1 MAKVVKGSIAE
12 ALNTSQFSLFHIKAM
27 FASAMGFFTSAYD
40 LFIIGTALVLIKD
53 EWHLSAQQVGLI
65 GSISLIATFFGAFIF
80 GNLADRLGRKS
91 VYGIEAI
98 LMVLG
103 ALMSAFSF
111 NVVFL
116 LLSRFILGLGVGGDY
131 PLSAVIMSEYANTT
145 TRGRMV
151 TLVFSAQ
158 ALGLIAGP
166 MVALTLLAAGVDK
179 DLAWRIM
186 LGLGALPAATVIYL
200 RRRLPESPRWLAR
213 VKGEK
218 EVAAK
223 DLASF
228 SLGEI
233 VIEEAKDQIVKK
245 PLSKYW
251 LQLLGTAGTW
261 FLFDYAY
268 YGNTIST
275 PLVLKHIAPHAN
287 LIQSTAISF
296 LIFVVFAVPGYFVAA
311 ATIDKIG
318 HKFLQMLGFFMMGL
332 MFFIIGMFPS
342 TVNNFPLFV
351 TLYGLSYFFAEF
363 GPNTTTFVLPAEVFP
378 VNVRTTAHGISAGV
392 AKIGAFIGAYF
403 FPILLKSLGLSH
415 TLLLTFVFSLAGLIL
430 TYIAIPE
437 PKGKSLEEIS
447 QEDTAISKPSPAA

>member
-27 FASAMGFFTSAYD
+27 FAAAMGFFTSAYD

-65 GSISLIATFFGAFIF
+65 GSISLMATFVGAFIF

-91 VYGIEAI
+91 VYGIEAM

-111 NVVFL
+111 NVSFL
-116 LLSRFILGLGVGGDY
+116 LLSRFILGLGIGGDY
-131 PLSAVIMSEYANTT
+131 PLSAVIMSEYANTN

-233 VIEEAKDQIVKK
+233 VVEEPKDNIVKQ

-251 LQLLGTAGTW
+251 LSLLGTAGTW
-261 FLFDYAY
+261 FLLDYAY

-275 PLVLKHIAPHAN
+275 PLVIKHIAAHAN

-296 LIFVVFAVPGYFVAA
+296 LIFVLSAVPGYFVAA

-318 HKFLQMLGFFMMGL
+318 HKFLQMLGFLMMGL
-332 MFFIIGMFPS
+332 AFFILGIFPS
-342 TVNNFPLFV
+342 IVHNFPLFV
-351 TLYGLSYFFAEF
+351 TLYGLSYFFIEF

-392 AKIGAFIGAYF
+392 AKIGAFIGTYF

-415 TLLLTFVFSLAGLIL
+415 TLLVTFLFSLAGLIL

-437 PKGKSLEEIS
+437 PKGKSLEEVS
-447 QEDTAISKPSPAA
+447 QEDTTLSKPSPAT

>member
-1 MAKVVKGSIAE
+1 
-12 ALNTSQFSLFHIKAM
+12 
-27 FASAMGFFTSAYD
+27 
-40 LFIIGTALVLIKD
+40 
-53 EWHLSAQQVGLI
+53 
-65 GSISLIATFFGAFIF
+65 
-80 GNLADRLGRKS
+80 
-91 VYGIEAI
+91 
-98 LMVLG
+98 
-103 ALMSAFSF
+103 
-111 NVVFL
+111 
-116 LLSRFILGLGVGGDY
+116 
-131 PLSAVIMSEYANTT
+131 MSEYANTK

-158 ALGLIAGP
+158 ALGLIVGP
-166 MVALTLLAAGVDK
+166 MVALALLAAGVDK

-233 VIEEAKDQIVKK
+233 VVEDPKDDIVKQ

-251 LQLLGTAGTW
+251 LPLLGTAGTW
-261 FLFDYAY
+261 FLNDYAY

-275 PLVLKHIAPHAN
+275 PLVLKHVAVHAN
-287 LIQSTAISF
+287 LVQSTAISF
-296 LIFVVFAVPGYFVAA
+296 LIFVLSAAPGYFLSAA
-311 ATIDKIG
+311 LIDKIG

-332 MFFIIGMFPS
+332 AFFIIGMFPS
-342 TVNNFPLFV
+342 IVHNFPLFV

-415 TLLLTFVFSLAGLIL
+415 TLLVTFLFSLAGLIL

-437 PKGKSLEEIS
+437 PKGKSLEEVS
-447 QEDTAISKPSPAA
+447 KEDTILPEPSPAT

>member
-1 MAKVVKGSIAE
+1 MAKVVKGSIAD

-111 NVVFL
+111 NVGFL

-131 PLSAVIMSEYANTT
+131 PLSAVIMSEYANTN

-166 MVALTLLAAGVDK
+166 MVALSLLAAGVDK

-228 SLGEI
+228 SLGDI
-233 VIEEAKDQIVKK
+233 VIEEAKDNIVKK

-275 PLVLKHIAPHAN
+275 PLVLKHIAAHAN

-296 LIFVVFAVPGYFVAA
+296 LIFVIFAVPGYFVAA

-342 TVNNFPLFV
+342 IVHNFPLFI

-363 GPNTTTFVLPAEVFP
+363 GPNTTTFVLSAEVFP

-437 PKGKSLEEIS
+437 PKGKSLEEVS
-447 QEDTAISKPSPAA
+447 QEDTAISEPSPAT

>member
-27 FASAMGFFTSAYD
+27 FAAAMGFFTSAYD

-65 GSISLIATFFGAFIF
+65 GSISLIATFVGAFIF

-91 VYGIEAI
+91 VYGIEAM

-111 NVVFL
+111 NVSFL
-116 LLSRFILGLGVGGDY
+116 LLSRFILGLGIGGDY
-131 PLSAVIMSEYANTT
+131 PLSAVIMSEYANTK

-158 ALGLIAGP
+158 AMGLIAGP
-166 MVALTLLAAGVDK
+166 MVALAILAAGVDK

-186 LGLGALPAATVIYL
+186 LGIGALPAATVIYL

-228 SLGEI
+228 SLGDI
-233 VIEEAKDQIVKK
+233 VIEEPKDNIVKK

-251 LQLLGTAGTW
+251 LPLLGTAGTW
-261 FLFDYAY
+261 FLCDYAY

-275 PLVLKHIAPHAN
+275 PLVLKHIATHAN

-296 LIFVVFAVPGYFVAA
+296 LIFVLSAVPGYFLSAA
-311 ATIDKIG
+311 LIDKIG

-332 MFFIIGMFPS
+332 AFLIIGMFPS
-342 TVNNFPLFV
+342 IIHNFPLFV
-351 TLYGLSYFFAEF
+351 TLYGLSYFFIEF
-363 GPNTTTFVLPAEVFP
+363 GPNTTTFVLSAEVFP
-378 VNVRTTAHGISAGV
+378 VNVRTTAHGISSGV
-392 AKIGAFIGAYF
+392 AKVGAFIGTYF

-415 TLLLTFVFSLAGLIL
+415 TLLVASAFSLAGLIL

-437 PKGKSLEEIS
+437 PKGKSLEEVS
-447 QEDTAISKPSPAA
+447 QEDTTLSKPSPAT

>member
-53 EWHLSAQQVGLI
+53 EWHLSAQQIGLI

-98 LMVLG
+98 LMVIG

-111 NVVFL
+111 NVTFL
-116 LLSRFILGLGVGGDY
+116 LISRFILGLGVGGDY

-233 VIEEAKDQIVKK
+233 IIEEPKDNIVKK
-245 PLSKYW
+245 SLSKYW

-275 PLVLKHIAPHAN
+275 PLVLKHIAPHAD

-296 LIFVVFAVPGYFVAA
+296 LIFVVFAVPGYFIAA

-332 MFFIIGMFPS
+332 MFFIIGIFPS
-342 TVNNFPLFV
+342 IVNNFPLFV

-378 VNVRTTAHGISAGV
+378 VNIRTTAHGISAGV

-447 QEDTAISKPSPAA
+447 QEDTTSQKPIPAA

>member
-1 MAKVVKGSIAE
+1 
-12 ALNTSQFSLFHIKAM
+12 
-27 FASAMGFFTSAYD
+27 
-40 LFIIGTALVLIKD
+40 
-53 EWHLSAQQVGLI
+53 
-65 GSISLIATFFGAFIF
+65 
-80 GNLADRLGRKS
+80 
-91 VYGIEAI
+91 
-98 LMVLG
+98 
-103 ALMSAFSF
+103 
-111 NVVFL
+111 
-116 LLSRFILGLGVGGDY
+116 
-131 PLSAVIMSEYANTT
+131 MSEYANTK

-158 ALGLIAGP
+158 ALGLIVGP
-166 MVALTLLAAGVDK
+166 MVALALLAAGVDK

-233 VIEEAKDQIVKK
+233 VVEDPKDDIVKQ

-251 LQLLGTAGTW
+251 LPLLGTAGTW
-261 FLFDYAY
+261 FLNDYAY

-275 PLVLKHIAPHAN
+275 PLVLKHVAVHASLVQN
-287 LIQSTAISF
+287 TAISF
-296 LIFVVFAVPGYFVAA
+296 LIFVLSAAPGYFLSVAL
-311 ATIDKIG
+311 IDKIG

-332 MFFIIGMFPS
+332 AFFILGMFPS
-342 TVNNFPLFV
+342 IIHNFPLFV

-363 GPNTTTFVLPAEVFP
+363 GPNTTTFVLSAEVFP

-415 TLLLTFVFSLAGLIL
+415 IFLVASAFSLAGLIL
-430 TYIAIPE
+430 TYIAITE
-437 PKGKSLEEIS
+437 PKGKSLEEVS
-447 QEDTAISKPSPAA
+447 QKDTTPSKPSTAT